1 LFQAITPFIS
11 SKKEKAPGCE
21 PISLRLPKGK
31 MMSKFPFPRIL
42 IILIVLLVGLFSG
55 GLFGAESQD
64 DHDATRAKLLSY
76 LLRQQLSTS
85 HYSQKPVD
93 DAFSKAAFGLYLK
106 QLDGQKRFLLQEDI
120 RQLQPFANR
129 IDDELVQG
137 RIQLPLQ
144 ATRLLN
150 TRVVQVQAMVDELL
164 AKDFDLYGDETIE
177 IDPEKIDYSADSKEL
192 RERWRKILKLQVL
205 SRYLD
210 MEEEQSKKDPA
221 LAAKPEEPLTQA
233 AARERVRKSYDT
245 FFDRLLEDAQKELYN
260 RYFEA
265 VSRAFDPHTNYLAPA
280 EKEDFDI
287 SMSGSLEG
295 IGATLREEDGF
306 IKVVT
311 VVPGSAAWR
320 QGQLEAEDIILKV
333 GEGPAEPVDIT
344 DTRIRDAVSLIR
356 GRKGS
361 EVRLTVRKPDG
372 TSLIIPIIRDVVQIE
387 DTFVKST
394 VIPALE
400 GDKNFGYV
408 KIPSFYRDFKDE
420 RRGGSGR
427 NVTDD
432 LRKEIESLKA
442 KEVDG
447 IVIDLRN
454 NGGGALT
461 DAVSIVGLFIKTG
474 PVVQVRSGNGK
485 VQVLA
490 DDSREIVYDGP
501 LTILVNEFSAS
512 ASEILAGALQDY
524 GRAVIIGGEHTHGK
538 GTVQAILDLDRS
550 VPFAGMERYQ
560 PLGALKVTIQKF
572 YRISGESTQARGVV
586 PDIVLPDRLAHL
598 KTGERHNEFS
608 LPWDT
613 ITPTKYSR
621 WKANFDLELLQEKS
635 RQRVATD
642 PLFDK
647 IREDVERARIR
658 TENTRQTLNI
668 DEYRKQRL
676 EAKMLEEEGGGAPHA
691 FGRGSSS
698 RNPNMSAEER
708 QQEWIEQIQKD
719 AYAREAMAVL
729 GDILSTSRHTASA
742 TKK

>member
-1 LFQAITPFIS
+1 
-11 SKKEKAPGCE
+11 
-21 PISLRLPKGK
+21 
-31 MMSKFPFPRIL
+31 MSRFPFARIL
-42 IILIVLLVGLFSG
+42 IALLVLLVGLPA
-55 GLFGAESQD
+55 GLLAAERQD
-64 DHDATRAKLLSY
+64 DDAAARAKLLSY
-76 LLRQQLSTS
+76 LLRQQLSAS
-85 HYSQKPVD
+85 HYSQKPID
-93 DAFSKAAFGLYLK
+93 DTFSRAAFGLYLK
-106 QLDGQKRFLLQEDI
+106 QIDGQKRFLLQQDI

-137 RIQLPLQ
+137 RIQLPLT
-144 ATRLLN
+144 ATRLLSV
-150 TRVVQVQAMVDELL
+150 RIAQVKEMVDELL
-164 AKDFDLYGDETIE
+164 ASDFNFHGDETIE
-177 IDPEKIDYSADSKEL
+177 IDPEKLEFSADLAEL

-210 MEEEQSKKDPA
+210 MEEERGKNPA
-221 LAAKPEEPLTQA
+221 LEKDAAPLTQA
-233 AARERVRKSYDT
+233 EARERVKKSYET
-245 FFDRLLEDAQKELYN
+245 FFERLLEDAQKEIYN

-333 GEGPAEPVDIT
+333 GEGAGEPVDIT

-356 GRKGS
+356 GRKGT

-372 TSLIIPIIRDVVQIE
+372 TSLVIPIIRDVVQIE
-387 DTFVKST
+387 ETFVRSA
-394 VIPALE
+394 VIPGRDGKE
-400 GDKNFGYV
+400 RFGYV

-432 LRKEIESLKA
+432 LRREIENLKA
-442 KEVDG
+442 QNVEG
-447 IVIDLRN
+447 IVLDLRN

-461 DAVSIVGLFIKTG
+461 DAVNIVGLFIKTG
-474 PVVQVRSGNGK
+474 PVVQVRSGNGN

-501 LTILVNEFSAS
+501 LTVLVNEFSAS

-550 VPFAGMERYQ
+550 LPFAGMERYQ

-572 YRISGESTQARGVV
+572 YRVSGESTQSRGVV
-586 PDIVLPDRLAHL
+586 PDIILPDRLKHFR
-598 KTGERHNEFS
+598 TGERHNDYA

-613 ITPTKYSR
+613 IRPTRFSR
-621 WKANFDLELLQEKS
+621 WQESLDLELLRERS
-635 RQRVATD
+635 RERVEAD
-642 PLFDK
+642 EQFAK
-647 IREDVERARIR
+647 IREEVERARIR

-668 DEYRKQRL
+668 EEYRAQRL
-676 EAKMLEEEGGGAPHA
+676 EARALEEEGGGAPHA
-691 FGRGSSS
+691 FGRS
-698 RNPNMSAEER
+698 RNRDPNQTAEER
-708 QQEWIEQIQKD
+708 QKEWIEQIRKD

-729 GDILSTSRHTASA
+729 ADILSTSLHTASA